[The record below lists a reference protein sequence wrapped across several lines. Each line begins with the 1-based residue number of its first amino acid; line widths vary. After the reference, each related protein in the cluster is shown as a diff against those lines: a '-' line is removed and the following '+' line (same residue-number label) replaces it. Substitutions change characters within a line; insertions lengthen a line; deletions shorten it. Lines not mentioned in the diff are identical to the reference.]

1 MKGASIRATLGFML
15 LCTSVF
21 LLPPAAANAAT
32 DTSFLAFTSDPE
44 DWVGQGESRTFTS
57 TDGTLWFAMV
67 DASTLVMTFDGYD
80 GSKADLHLR
89 APSGQPLVAGPY
101 ENATRFQSGDPSLPQ
116 LTFDY
121 NHRGCSIITGRFDV
135 LEATYGPYNYIHT
148 FHATFEQHCE
158 GSTAATHGEVQVVNP
173 PPPPTQQLQ
182 LSVDRVGTVD
192 KWGIATI
199 GGTVTCS
206 LPVSYPDITTVMGT
220 ITQETRDGIVTSDI
234 ATFAMSCTP
243 GSDPWSYQ
251 VYVFGV
257 GRASLTLTGKAPEP
271 NYPGEYAEV
280 TISAETRLHRA
291 MPR

>member
-1 MKGASIRATLGFML
+1 MKGTSIRATLGFML

-32 DTSFLAFTSDPE
+32 DTSFLSFTSDAD

-57 TDGTLWFAMV
+57 TDGVLWFAMV
-67 DASTLVMTFDGYD
+67 DASTFVTTFNGY
-80 GSKADLHLR
+80 GSNADLHLR

-116 LTFDY
+116 LDFGY
-121 NHRGCSIITGRFDV
+121 NHRGCNIITGRFDV
-135 LEATYGPYNYIHT
+135 LEATYGPYNYIQK

-158 GSTAATHGEVQVVNP
+158 GSTAATYGEVQVVNP

-182 LSVDRVGTVD
+182 VSVDPVGTVD

-206 LPVSYPDITTVMGT
+206 LPISYPDVPTIMGT
-220 ITQETRDGIVTSDI
+220 ITQTTRDGTVTGDI

-243 GSDPWSYQ
+243 GSDPWAYT
-251 VYVFGV
+251 VYGFRV
-257 GRASLTLTGKAPEP
+257 GRAQVTVTARAPEP
-271 NYPGEYAEV
+271 NYPGEYSPAV